1 MRQEVQADKLCLDRN
16 NQYLSCGEPPLD
28 AARGC
33 ICNSEH
39 PRTSASGTRGCA
51 LSVQRFLSK
60 KTAAREWRFSFD
72 CDGDQSS
79 TGGDEDG
86 QAAEM
91 ISHVHD
97 PKACTAHQRSS
108 GRGDCEARL
117 GVLLANTCSKAT
129 RASAWSGDTRHA
141 GTRRDIGALA
151 RGTARR
157 DGYRRSDLCA
167 RESQYRR
174 TNQGVL
180 FLTVPLELVIE
191 VRVRKS
197 ARRTACTKTDTVTG
211 TSSGCNR
218 PVPNVR
224 TAR

>member
-1 MRQEVQADKLCLDRN
+1 MSTIPKPAPPINARAVAVTARRGLVSCL
-16 NQYLSCGEPPLD
+16 Q
-28 AARGC
+28 
-33 ICNSEH
+33 
-39 PRTSASGTRGCA
+39 
-51 LSVQRFLSK
+51 
-60 KTAAREWRFSFD
+60 
-72 CDGDQSS
+72 
-79 TGGDEDG
+79 
-86 QAAEM
+86 
-91 ISHVHD
+91 
-97 PKACTAHQRSS
+97 
-108 GRGDCEARL
+108 
-117 GVLLANTCSKAT
+117 T
-129 RASAWSGDTRHA
+129 RAAKRRAHRHGVGIPRHA

-197 ARRTACTKTDTVTG
+197 ARRTACTKTDMVTG

>member
-39 PRTSASGTRGCA
+39 PRTSASGRRGCA
-51 LSVQRFLSK
+51 LSVQRFL
-60 KTAAREWRFSFD
+60 ARKPPRES
-72 CDGDQSS
+72 GGLASIAMVQSS

-129 RASAWSGDTRHA
+129 RASAWSGDTTSRWYATRHRRA
-141 GTRRDIGALA
+141 RTRHCTPRWISTVRLM
-151 RGTARR
+151 
-157 DGYRRSDLCA
+157 
-167 RESQYRR
+167 R
-174 TNQGVL
+174 TRISIPPDQ
-180 FLTVPLELVIE
+180 
-191 VRVRKS
+191 
-197 ARRTACTKTDTVTG
+197 
-211 TSSGCNR
+211 SGCSF
-218 PVPNVR
+218 PYC
-224 TAR
+224 AA